1 MAEYNR
7 DAIHKVQQYRKLVLV
22 YEALDEEIDQLIMAN
37 GGHTDKMVPEAIARY
52 RDLARRRDDVQND
65 MRALEQEL
73 QIDDEDATIM

>member
-1 MAEYNR
+1 MAESNR

-37 GGHTDKMVPEAIARY
+37 GGHTEDMPPDLMDRY
-52 RDLARRRDDVQND
+52 RTLARRRDDVQND
-65 MRALEQEL
+65 MRTLEQEL

>member
-1 MAEYNR
+1 VAEYNR

-37 GGHTDKMVPEAIARY
+37 GGHTEDMAPDMMDRY
-52 RDLARRRDDVQND
+52 RNLARRRDDVQND

>member
-37 GGHTDKMVPEAIARY
+37 GGHTDKMAPEAIARY
-52 RDLARRRDDVQND
+52 RELARRRDDVQND

>member
-37 GGHTDKMVPEAIARY
+37 GGHTDKMSPDVIARY

>member
-37 GGHTDKMVPEAIARY
+37 GGHTEDMSPDMLDRY
-52 RDLARRRDDVQND
+52 RSLARRRDDVQND
-65 MRALEQEL
+65 MRNLEQEL
-73 QIDDEDATIM
+73 QIDDDDSTIM

>member
-37 GGHTDKMVPEAIARY
+37 GGHTDKMSPDAIARY
-52 RDLARRRDDVQND
+52 RDLARRRDEVQND

>member
-37 GGHTDKMVPEAIARY
+37 GGHTDQMSPDSIERY
-52 RDLARRRDDVQND
+52 RILARRRDDVQND
-65 MRALEQEL
+65 MRTLEQEL